1 MSVICSVCDQA
12 FDGVGPDDS
21 WGHNSMR
28 CTAERLPRLKLHYTQ
43 LCSVA
48 SIEVDW
54 LQRLVTGDE
63 AMKQIGA
70 ILSGR

>member
-1 MSVICSVCDQA
+1 MRSNIVLGRRPVPLSETYTEDQLVEHIA
-12 FDGVGPDDS
+12 
-21 WGHNSMR
+21 ML
-28 CTAERLPRLKLHYTQ
+28 ERHRKT

-70 ILSGR
+70 ILSGK

>member
-1 MSVICSVCDQA
+1 MTHDLTAARHHARCDADAAAIAWAQDRIEA
-12 FDGVGPDDS
+12 LE
-21 WGHNSMR
+21 GHHK
-28 CTAERLPRLKLHYTQ
+28 T

-63 AMKQIGA
+63 AMKQISELMTRGA
-70 ILSGR
+70 TK